1 MSIKRQAKMEPL
13 PSPLPLPA
21 DSFIQQ
27 RVKSESMRPG
37 ENVNMMAFPG
47 HAPPSAQGTLAM
59 APPRSPWIPQAPPP
73 GPEEKPDIDVMDEVD
88 SWEKESKHQN
98 ENKSSTFDSIAENKP
113 KRAKRELKGPNKNPW
128 HVDSVFDFQFFNCPE
143 CKCKTKGKQEFVNH
157 ASRCH
162 PWVSNLKK
170 LIFVNT

>member
-1 MSIKRQAKMEPL
+1 MEPL
-13 PSPLPLPA
+13 PSPLPMPA

-73 GPEEKPDIDVMDEVD
+73 APEEKPDIDVMDEVD
-88 SWEKESKHQN
+88 SWEKESKHN
-98 ENKSSTFDSIAENKP
+98 EIKSTPFDSIAENKP
-113 KRAKRELKGPNKNPW
+113 KRTKTELKGPNKNPW
-128 HVDSVFDFQFFNCPE
+128 HVNSVFDFQYFNCPE

-162 PWVSNLKK
+162 PWVSNLKNY
-170 LIFVNT
+170 FDNS